1 MTDTPD
7 TDTPFRPEARSPR
20 GFADKRARDLRAER
34 AILEA
39 VSAVYERYG
48 FEALDTGAFEYAD
61 ALGKFLPDSDRPN
74 EGVFALQDDDDQW
87 MALRYDLT
95 APLARFAAQNWET
108 LPKPFRRYAF
118 GPVWRNEK
126 PGPGRFRQFIQCDA
140 DTVGSARPEADA
152 EIIAMAVEGL
162 EAAGLPR
169 GAAVLKINNRK
180 LLNGLLTAAGAD
192 SAGQKLAVLRA
203 VDKLDRLGVEGVRL
217 LLGEGRL
224 DESGD
229 FTKGAGL
236 KGKAVDSV
244 LDFVSAGAG
253 GRSATLDNIAKVIGG
268 SAEGDEGLL
277 ELSKIDA
284 ALTSLGI
291 ADDQAFIDPSIVRG
305 LEYYTGAVFEAELL
319 LSTTDEKGN
328 KVSFGSI
335 GGGGRYDDLVAR
347 FTGTATPATGFS
359 FGVTRLAAA
368 LRAAGREPG
377 GVARGPVVVIAFDDA
392 HMRPV
397 LLRGRRIARGGH
409 SGRGLSGD
417 LGHAAADEICRPPHG
432 AGRHHAG
439 RRRDRRG
446 DRDDQGPRPRPR
458 AGRRGGRQRR
468 LEGRASRPADHS
480 ARPAGR
486 GGSQDHLEFHW
497 GLKGE
502 ARAFHSGGGAR
513 RHPRAPAGGRRRAD
527 RRAGAAAPGPAA
539 RPGRRGHAFAAVR
552 RLRRRRRGGLPAPR
566 LHGRR
571 GAGAFRCRR

>member
-1 MTDTPD
+1 MTDQTETPSQQ
-7 TDTPFRPEARSPR
+7 TFRPEARSPR

-126 PGPGRFRQFIQCDA
+126 PGPGRFREFIQCDA

-152 EIIAMAVEGL
+152 EIIAMAVAGL

-180 LLNGLLTAAGAD
+180 LLNGLLTAAGVETQ
-192 SAGQKLAVLRA
+192 GQKLGVLRA

-224 DESGD
+224 DESGA

-236 KGKAVDSV
+236 VGKAIDSV
-244 LDFVSAGAG
+244 LDFVQAGPQGGTG
-253 GRSATLDNIAKVIGG
+253 GRSETLSKIANVIGG
-268 SAEGDEGLL
+268 SAEGDEGLE
-277 ELSKIDA
+277 ELAKIDA
-284 ALTSLGI
+284 ALKSLGV
-291 ADDQAFIDPSIVRG
+291 ADDQALFEPSIVRG

-319 LSTTDEKGN
+319 LSTTDDKGN

-347 FTGTATPATGFS
+347 FTGQPTPATGFS
-359 FGVTRLAAA
+359 FGVSRLAAA

-377 GVARGPVVVIAFDDA
+377 GAARGPVVIINFDQA
-392 HMRPV
+392 HMGDYFAVAGELRAAGIPAEVYLGTSGMRP
-397 LLRGRRIARGGH
+397 
-409 SGRGLSGD
+409 
-417 LGHAAADEICRPPHG
+417 
-432 AGRHHAG
+432 
-439 RRRDRRG
+439 
-446 DRDDQGPRPRPR
+446 QM
-458 AGRRGGRQRR
+458 
-468 LEGRASRPADHS
+468 
-480 ARPAGR
+480 
-486 GGSQDHLEFHW
+486 
-497 GLKGE
+497 KY
-502 ARAFHSGGGAR
+502 
-513 RHPRAPAGGRRRAD
+513 AD
-527 RRAGAAAPGPAA
+527 RRLSPAA
-539 RPGRRGHAFAAVR
+539 IMLGGDEIAAGTVTIKDLDLGRELAAGVADNAAWKAERPGQQTIPRGELVAAVR
-552 RLRRRRRGGLPAPR
+552 NIIGG
-566 LHGRR
+566 
-571 GAGAFRCRR
+571 